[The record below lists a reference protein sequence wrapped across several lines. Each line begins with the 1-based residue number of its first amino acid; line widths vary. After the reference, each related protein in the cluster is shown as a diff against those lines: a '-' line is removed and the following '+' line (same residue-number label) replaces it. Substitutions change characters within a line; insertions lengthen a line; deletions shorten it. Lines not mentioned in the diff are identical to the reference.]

1 MKRSCCFLD
10 YLEDILFEEHFE
22 AAVEIYK
29 EKPTYY
35 DKQYWLE
42 MLHMSMLSNRKIR
55 YFPLPTLR
63 NCPKIDCTGGKG
75 TGNLNFANSS
85 NPFWNL
91 QDFEDLNF
99 KLTLNLI
106 KSFESLIYRGSTKF
120 SQTRLFPALK
130 NVSFR
135 IFDSVQNKSPP
146 SRQTDCNWR
155 DWCTRW
161 LSDSIWQTK
170 PFWQLRAITELNS
183 YGQVREDYKIKK

>member
-1 MKRSCCFLD
+1 MKKSCCFLD

-22 AAVEIYK
+22 AAVERYK

-35 DKQYWLE
+35 DKQYWPE
-42 MLHMSMLSNRKIR
+42 VLHMSMLSNRKIR

-63 NCPKIDCTGGKG
+63 NCPKINCTGGKG
-75 TGNLNFANSS
+75 TRNLNFTNSS

-120 SQTRLFPALK
+120 SQTRGSQLLKRSLFEFLIQYRTRALHLARQIAIDGTGVQGDYQTAFCK
-130 NVSFR
+130 RSH
-135 IFDSVQNKSPP
+135 FDSWEP
-146 SRQTDCNWR
+146 
-155 DWCTRW
+155 
-161 LSDSIWQTK
+161 
-170 PFWQLRAITELNS
+170 
-183 YGQVREDYKIKK
+183 